1 MDKKTLLIGIAGGS
15 ASGKSSLARVIKEN
29 IGENISIINQDS
41 YYHDLSN
48 ISMLERSKT
57 NFDHPDSIDFIL
69 MKKQLENIVQGLTVE
84 IPIYDYKSH
93 TRTNKKQK
101 INNQNIIIFEGIL
114 TLFDSDVRKLLDI
127 KIFVDTEADLR
138 VIRRIKRD
146 LLKRKRTLDSI
157 ITQYH
162 ETVRPMYK
170 KFVKPTK
177 SYADI
182 IIPNGSHNNVAID
195 LILTK
200 IKSYI
205 DN

>member
-1 MDKKTLLIGIAGGS
+1 MDNKTLLIGIAGGS
-15 ASGKSSLARVIKEN
+15 ASGKSSIARVIKEN
-29 IGENISIINQDS
+29 IGKNISIINQDS

-69 MKKQLENIVQGLTVE
+69 MKKQLESIVQGLPVE

-93 TRTNKKQK
+93 TRTNKKQNIK
-101 INNQNIIIFEGIL
+101 NQNIIIFEGIL

-157 ITQYH
+157 IQQYH

-182 IIPNGSHNNVAID
+182 VIPNGSHNNVAID
-195 LILTK
+195 LLLTK
-200 IKSYI
+200 IKSHI